1 LKQFKPDLAK
11 IDEDNFLF
19 NCDLQERA
27 LMKTIGLLGGMSWE
41 SNSLYYRCINQ
52 AVKKK
57 LGGLHSAKIVMV
69 SVDFYEIEQHMKD
82 EQWGRVEQI
91 LGRAAKQ
98 IETAGADFMLICT
111 NTMHKLAPQIQNYI
125 SIPLLHIADATAESV
140 KKKNMTSIGLL
151 GTRFTMEEDF
161 YKGRLEDHGID
172 VIVPSKKDRERVDQ
186 IIFKELCLGI
196 VREESRQHYLRI
208 IDQMHRDGAQGIIE
222 GCTEI
227 VILVQQHHTT
237 IPLFD
242 TTEIHGKKA
251 ASLAL
256 NEY

>member
-1 LKQFKPDLAK
+1 
-11 IDEDNFLF
+11 
-19 NCDLQERA
+19 
-27 LMKTIGLLGGMSWE
+27 MKTIGLLGGMSWE
-41 SNSLYYRCINQ
+41 STSLYYRCINQ
-52 AVKKK
+52 EVKKK

-69 SVDFYEIEQHMKD
+69 SVDFYEIEKYLKN
-82 EQWGRVEQI
+82 EQWDLLEQV
-91 LGRAAKQ
+91 LGSAAKQ

-111 NTMHKLAPQIQNYI
+111 NTIHKLATQIKNHI

-140 KKKNMTSIGLL
+140 KKKNMKSIGLL

-161 YKGRLEDHGID
+161 YKGRLEAHGIN
-172 VIVPSKKDRERVDQ
+172 VIVPSKADRDLVDR

-196 VREESRQHYLRI
+196 VREESRQQYLRI
-208 IDQMHRDGAQGIIE
+208 MDQMYQDGAQGIIE

-227 VILVQQHHTT
+227 VMLVNQQHTS

-251 ASLAL
+251 VSLAL
-256 NEY
+256 G